1 MINQEN
7 MLPVGTLL
15 LGKTYRVERQLA
27 SGGFGNTYVVKKVY
41 FDETYAMK
49 EFFMRSINLRQ
60 GNEVTVSVP
69 DNHATFESQR
79 EKFKKEA
86 LRLREIHSPH
96 IVRVHD
102 LFEENGTVY
111 YVMDY
116 IDGKSLERH
125 GQPLSENEALDVFRQ
140 VLQALKVIH
149 SQSPQMLH
157 LDIKPSN
164 LLRDSKGKVYLID
177 FGSSKQ
183 LDADKSITISSGFT
197 LTKYYAPSELE
208 DGRKERIGAWTDLYE
223 LGATLYNL
231 LTCHQPPTQSEI
243 LEDGTAA
250 FQFTPSVSQSTQE
263 LITWMMS
270 PNRRVRPQT
279 VEEVEARLSK
289 STATPPASEE
299 TTICKPTTDSEETTF
314 YKPKPKAESVKH
326 NRQSRNNS
334 KPALVK
340 PLLIAASLV
349 IIGILVW
356 SIWPKQAK
364 EDTVVQEEIKL
375 SPVLQNLVDNMIYV
389 EGGTFTMGATSK
401 QGNDGRWD
409 EKPAHQVTLSSFYIS
424 KYEVT
429 QEEWETVMGSNP
441 SYFRGAKRPVESVS
455 WEDCQVFIDKLN
467 GLTGKRFR
475 LPTEAE
481 WEYAAR
487 GGNHSKGYKYSG
499 SNSIDNV
506 AWHDRNSDE
515 THPVGQK
522 SPNELGLYDMSGNVD
537 EWCQD
542 WYDDYSSNSQT
553 NPTGPAIGSYRVCRG
568 GSWNAFMCD
577 FAEFCH
583 SSYRNEAQPSISDKG
598 LGLRL
603 AL

>member
-1 MINQEN
+1 

-15 LGKTYRVERQLA
+15 LGKTYRVEKQLA

-60 GNEVTVSVP
+60 GSEVTVSVP
-69 DNHATFESQR
+69 DNHATFEAQR

-116 IDGKSLERH
+116 IDGLTLERH
-125 GQPLSENEALDVFRQ
+125 GQPLSEAEALDVLRQ

-149 SQSPQMLH
+149 NQSPQMLH

-164 LLRDSKGKVYLID
+164 LMIDRQGRVFLVD

-183 LDADKSITISSGFT
+183 LDAEHGITVSSGIT
-197 LTKYYAPSELE
+197 LTKGYAPSELE
-208 DGRKERIGAWTDLYE
+208 DGKKERIGAWTDLYE

-231 LTCHQPPTQSEI
+231 LTCQQPPTSSEI
-243 LEDGTAA
+243 LEDGTTVFRFPA
-250 FQFTPSVSQSTQE
+250 TISQTTQE
-263 LITWMMS
+263 LITWMMT
-270 PNRRVRPQT
+270 PNRRKRPQT
-279 VEEVEARLSK
+279 VEEVEMRVNSATSK
-289 STATPPASEE
+289 PSEE
-299 TTICKPTTDSEETTF
+299 ETSFVNSTTTNQTDSEETTF
-314 YKPKPKAESVKH
+314 LKPDAEVADKKKQPITNKKPKKY
-326 NRQSRNNS
+326 
-334 KPALVK
+334 K
-340 PLLIAASLV
+340 PLLVAGVLAV
-349 IIGILVW
+349 IGLFAWMV
-356 SIWPKQAK
+356 WPKGF
-364 EDTVVQEEIKL
+364 TEEQKAAI
-375 SPVLQNLVDNMIYV
+375 LQNLVDNMVHV
-389 EGGTFTMGATSK
+389 EGGTFTMGATSE
-401 QGNDGRWD
+401 QGSDADNN
-409 EKPAHQVTLSSFYIS
+409 EYPTHQVTLSSFSIG

-429 QEEWETVMGSNP
+429 QEEWEAVMGSNP
-441 SYFRGAKRPVESVS
+441 SNFKGAKLPVEQVS
-455 WEDCQVFIDKLN
+455 WEDCQEFIRKLN
-467 GLTGKRFR
+467 ALTGKRFR

-487 GGNHSKGYKYSG
+487 GGNRSHGYKYAGSDNLGSMAWFTDNSG
-499 SNSIDNV
+499 NK
-506 AWHDRNSDE
+506 

-522 SPNELGLYDMSGNVD
+522 SPNELGLYDMSGNVW

-542 WYDDYSSNSQT
+542 RYGDYSSSSET
-553 NPTGPAIGSYRVCRG
+553 NPTGPNSGSYRVLRG
-568 GSWNAFMCD
+568 GSW
-577 FAEFCH
+577 
-583 SSYRNEAQPSISDKG
+583 ISDAWLWRSSCRYYYAPSRRYYY

>member
-1 MINQEN
+1 

-15 LGKTYRVERQLA
+15 LGKTYRVEKQLA

-60 GNEVTVSVP
+60 GSEVTVSVP
-69 DNHATFESQR
+69 DNHATFEAQR

-116 IDGKSLERH
+116 IDGLTLERH
-125 GQPLSENEALDVFRQ
+125 GQPLSEAEALDVLRQ

-149 SQSPQMLH
+149 NQSPQMLH

-164 LLRDSKGKVYLID
+164 LMMNRQGRVFLVD

-183 LDADKSITISSGFT
+183 LDAEHGITVSSGIT
-197 LTKYYAPSELE
+197 LTKGYAPSELE
-208 DGRKERIGAWTDLYE
+208 DGKKERIGAWTDLYE
-223 LGATLYNL
+223 LGATFYNL
-231 LTCHQPPTQSEI
+231 LTCQQPPTPSEI
-243 LEDGTAA
+243 LEDGTTVFRFPA
-250 FQFTPSVSQSTQE
+250 TVSQTTQE
-263 LITWMMS
+263 LITWMMT
-270 PNRRVRPQT
+270 PNRRKRPQT
-279 VEEVEARLSK
+279 VEEVEMRVNSATSK
-289 STATPPASEE
+289 PSEE
-299 TTICKPTTDSEETTF
+299 ETSFANSTTTSQTDSEETTF
-314 YKPKPKAESVKH
+314 LKSDTEVADKKKQPTADKEWKKHKTPLVVGVLANIMSLFARMVWPNDTPDQSLPEKRGFES
-326 NRQSRNNS
+326 QL
-334 KPALVK
+334 PT
-340 PLLIAASLV
+340 
-349 IIGILVW
+349 
-356 SIWPKQAK
+356 
-364 EDTVVQEEIKL
+364 TVH
-375 SPVLQNLVDNMIYV
+375 NLVDNMVFV
-389 EGGTFTMGATSK
+389 EGGTFTMGATSE
-401 QGNDGRWD
+401 QSNDAYDD
-409 EKPAHQVTLSSFYIS
+409 EKPAHQVTLSSFSIG

-429 QEEWETVMGSNP
+429 QEQWEAVMGSNP
-441 SYFRGAKRPVESVS
+441 SMFKGAKLPVEQVS
-455 WEDCQVFIDKLN
+455 WTDCQEFIRKLN
-467 GLTGKRFR
+467 ALTGKRFR

-487 GGNHSKGYKYSG
+487 GGNRSRGYKYAG
-499 SNSIDNV
+499 SDNLGSV
-506 AWHDRNSDE
+506 AWYTDNSSSQ

-522 SPNELGLYDMSGNVD
+522 SPNELGLYDMSGNVW

-542 WYDDYSSNSQT
+542 WKGNYSSNAQT
-553 NPTGPAIGSYRVCRG
+553 NPAGPSSGGVRVNRG
-568 GSWNAFMCD
+568 GGWGSGARGCR
-577 FAEFCH
+577 
-583 SSYRNEAQPSISDKG
+583 SSYRFDSLPSLPYND